1 MPGCATIDGVT
12 ARDPEATRPEVLRAV
27 LVAALGYF
35 VDIYDLI
42 LFSVVRVKSLRALG
56 VADAS
61 LLDTGVTLINA
72 QMVGMLIGGVL
83 WGVLG
88 DRRGRLSVLYASIIT
103 YSLANLANGFVQGV
117 EAYAT
122 LRLIAG
128 VGLAGELGAGITLV
142 TELMGPRTR
151 GWGTMVVATVGLT
164 GAVVAALVADR
175 CDWRIAYVIGGA
187 LGLALLLLRIRVR
200 ESGIFDRV
208 KGVTG
213 VVRGDVF
220 QLLTPPARALRYF
233 SVIAVGLPI
242 WFTVG
247 VLITFAPEFGRALG
261 MSAMPTAGQAVLW
274 CYVGLALGDLA
285 SGALSQVLRS
295 RRRVVAIFLAGAAL
309 ATAAY
314 LALRGPSLAGFYAAC
329 FGLGLASGYWALF
342 VSIAA
347 ESFGTN
353 VRATV
358 ATTAPNFVRGAVV
371 PMTLAFKALKT
382 SWGVVPAAAAVG
394 VVALALASLALRN
407 LDETY
412 GREMDFV
419 ER

>member
-1 MPGCATIDGVT
+1 VADTQ
-12 ARDPEATRPEVLRAV
+12 DPSRAQQQDVLRAV
-27 LVAALGYF
+27 LIAALGYF

-42 LFSVVRVKSLRALG
+42 LFSVVRVKSLTALG
-56 VADAS
+56 VAPAR
-61 LLDTGVTLINA
+61 LLDEGVTLINA
-72 QMVGMLIGGVL
+72 QMIGMLLGGVL

-88 DRRGRLSVLYASIIT
+88 DRKGRLSVLYASIIT
-103 YSLANLANGFVQGV
+103 YSLANIANGFVHSVGS
-117 EAYAT
+117 YAL
-122 LRLIAG
+122 LRFIAG

-151 GWGTMVVATVGLT
+151 GWGTMIIATVGLT

-175 CDWRIAYVIGGA
+175 FDWRVAYWIGGG
-187 LGLALLLLRIRVR
+187 LGVALLLLRIRVR
-200 ESGIFDRV
+200 ESGMFRRV
-208 KGVTG
+208 RDAQTS
-213 VVRGDVF
+213 RGNVL
-220 QLLTPPARALRYF
+220 QLLSPPARALKYL

-242 WFTVG
+242 WFAVG
-247 VLITFAPEFGRALG
+247 ILITFAPEFGRAMG
-261 MSAMPTAGQAVLW
+261 MSALPAAGRAVLW

-285 SGALSQVLRS
+285 SGALSQLLHS
-295 RRRVVAIFLAGAAL
+295 RRKVVALFLVGTLA

-314 LALRGPSLAGFYAAC
+314 FALGGASLTAFYACCAL
-329 FGLGLASGYWALF
+329 LGLVNGYWALF

-371 PMTLAFKALKT
+371 PMTLAFKALKDAT
-382 SWGVVPAAAAVG
+382 GVTVAALIVG
-394 VVALALASLALRN
+394 AFALGLATLSLYN
-407 LDETY
+407 LEETF
-412 GREMDFV
+412 GREMDYV